1 MQNLIESFLEE
12 LGYMLDETDLTIMF
26 DSLSK
31 EEQIEVKKALM
42 EYLEKYLPV
51 KEK

>member
-12 LGYMLDETDLTIMF
+12 LGYMLDETDLTTMF
-26 DSLSK
+26 DNLSK

-42 EYLEKYLPV
+42 EYLEKYLPI